1 MIFKKTKSLELQM
14 DAFLDKISEAGIVYR
29 RGIRNY
35 LKNSSEDFERHVEQ
49 IKVLEHEAD
58 ELRKNIETQLYTQTL
73 VPESRG
79 DILALMETSD
89 DVIDRAKDTLV
100 EFSIEKPV
108 VPEEFKEGFI
118 ELARTTVKA
127 AEEMVKAM
135 RAFMRDPLNVRNYLH
150 KVHHWEKEADRL
162 ADDLKRSIFA
172 SDKLELSH
180 KIHLRYFT
188 LHIDTLADR
197 AEDVADR
204 LAIYTI
210 KRSI

>member
-14 DAFLDKISEAGIVYR
+14 DTFLDKISEAGINFR
-29 RGIRNY
+29 RGVKAY
-35 LKNSSEDFERHVEQ
+35 MHNSQADFERYMDE
-49 IKVLEHEAD
+49 IRTLEHEAD
-58 ELRKNIETQLYTQTL
+58 ELRKDIETQLYAQTL

-89 DVIDRAKDTLV
+89 DVIDRATYTLV
-100 EFSIEKPV
+100 ELSVEHPF
-108 VPEEFKEGFI
+108 VPDEFKEGFI
-118 ELARTTVKA
+118 ELARTSVKA
-127 AEEMVKAM
+127 AEEMVLAM

-150 KVHHWEKEADRL
+150 KVYHWEKESDL
-162 ADDLKRSIFA
+162 LSESLKRSIFA
-172 SDKLELSH
+172 SADLRLSQ
-180 KIHLRYFT
+180 KIHLRYFA
-188 LHIDTLADR
+188 LHIDNVADR

>member
-1 MIFKKTKSLELQM
+1 MIFKKTKNLELKM

-29 RGIRNY
+29 RGIKNY
-35 LKNSSEDFERHVEQ
+35 MKNTSDDFERHVEQ
-49 IKVLEHEAD
+49 IRQLEHEAD

-89 DVIDRAKDTLV
+89 DVIDRATDTLV
-100 EFSIEKPV
+100 EFSIESPKI
-108 VPEEFKEGFI
+108 PEEFKDGFI

-127 AEEMVKAM
+127 TEEMVKAM

-150 KVHHWEKEADRL
+150 KVYHWEKESDRI
-162 ADDLKRSIFA
+162 AGELKREIFA
-172 SDKLELSH
+172 SDKLELSE
-180 KIHLRYFT
+180 KIHLRYFA
-188 LHIDTLADR
+188 LHVDTLADR

>member
-1 MIFKKTKSLELQM
+1 MIFKKTKALELQM

-29 RGIRNY
+29 RGIKNY
-35 LKNSSEDFERHVEQ
+35 MKNSAEDFERHVDQ
-49 IKVLEHEAD
+49 IKTLEHEAD

-89 DVIDRAKDTLV
+89 DVIDRATDTLS
-100 EFSIEKPV
+100 ELSIERPHI
-108 VPEEFKEGFI
+108 PDEHKEGFI

-127 AEEMVKAM
+127 TEEMVKAM
-135 RAFMRDPLNVRNYLH
+135 RAFMRAPLNVRNYLH
-150 KVHHWEKEADRL
+150 KVYHWEKESDQIAG
-162 ADDLKRSIFA
+162 DLKRAIFA
-172 SDKLELSH
+172 NDKLKLSE

-188 LHIDTLADR
+188 LHVDTLADR

>member
-29 RGIRNY
+29 RGVRNY
-35 LKNSSEDFERHVEQ
+35 MKNATEDFERHLEQ
-49 IKVLEHEAD
+49 IRVLEHEAD
-58 ELRKNIETQLYTQTL
+58 ELRKNIETKLYTQTL

-89 DVIDRAKDTLV
+89 DAIDRAKATLV
-100 EFSIEKPV
+100 ELSVEKPY
-108 VPEEFKEGFI
+108 VPDEFKDGFI

-127 AEEMVKAM
+127 LEEMVKAM
-135 RAFMRDPLNVRNYLH
+135 RAFMRDPINVRNYLH
-150 KVHHWEKEADRL
+150 KIYHWEKEADRI
-162 ADDLKRSIFA
+162 AENLKRSIFA
-172 SDKLELSH
+172 SEELKLSE

-197 AEDVADR
+197 SEDVADR

>member
-29 RGIRNY
+29 RGVKNY
-35 LKNSSEDFERHVEQ
+35 MKNASEDFERHLEQ
-49 IKVLEHEAD
+49 IRVLEHEAD
-58 ELRKNIETQLYTQTL
+58 ELRKNIETKLYTQTL

-89 DVIDRAKDTLV
+89 DVIDRAKATLV
-100 EFSIEKPV
+100 ELSVEKPY
-108 VPEEFKEGFI
+108 VPDEFKDGFI

-127 AEEMVKAM
+127 LEEMVKAM
-135 RAFMRDPLNVRNYLH
+135 RAFMRDPINVRNYLH
-150 KVHHWEKEADRL
+150 KIYHWEKEADRI
-162 ADDLKRSIFA
+162 AENLKRSIFE
-172 SDKLELSH
+172 SEELKLSE